1 VNPRLRQWSAIGL
14 LALYMTLAVWSARSN
29 SSVADEH
36 PHILSGWLYWE
47 SALFSG
53 GLDNPPLGQ
62 LLVSAPFRLLRLD
75 YAFPSDEHLGL
86 ARAPVLLL
94 SLALALLLLVWSR
107 RTGAALWVLLALC
120 LEPNLLA
127 HGQLATLDAPLCLA
141 WWLTLWFWRN
151 YLLRETERAAAGERA
166 LALAPFTAAF
176 ALAVYTK
183 FTGLFLLPACWL
195 VALLVLRNAR
205 ARLNATAALAV
216 ALVGA
221 ALLSHVVYA
230 FEPTRFGLPTHLVEA
245 LTGKLTHRSEGHFA
259 YLAGR
264 GSTDGFFAYY
274 VVTLLVKTP
283 LPLLILALV
292 GTALSWRRVSRI
304 DRALWILPALLLL
317 VVFSW
322 IRVNIGARHIL
333 PLYPA
338 MLLPAAYAMHVLW
351 QRGGKARAVLAL
363 LLLVWAVGVLRVAP
377 QFLPYFNLA
386 AGGARRGDRWLLDS
400 NLDWGQDDLRLE
412 RFLQRRAARGEVW
425 QVNPP
430 GEVARIGRLAVN
442 ANTLHNLLRRDP
454 TPYGWLRNLQPAAYA
469 GWSWRLYTLDLKD
482 FAGAAAKGGTA
493 ARAAY
498 AEVLMQSG
506 RRAAALREY
515 EAVAMA
521 APAELFVS
529 VIRALLE
536 QGDPAAAGEWVERA
550 LARHPS
556 DPRVRLWAA
565 RAALESAV
573 AVPEPDP
580 RALFEL
586 GLWWASQGK
595 AKQALPW
602 LQRAAAA
609 RPDDAELAR
618 ELGIALLHSGR
629 FDEAAALFGR
639 PTAAQALAAERA
651 AALRLAR
658 TEEALRVATSTRAPS
673 VDRAALRDLATTH
686 FGDRRYD
693 RAAAALVELLRQDPT
708 DSHALALLSEMQVRA
723 KLRIVPERLT
733 PRPVHAR

>member
-1 VNPRLRQWSAIGL
+1 MNPRLRLWSAIAL
-14 LALYMTLAVWSARSN
+14 LALYMSLAVWSARSN

-47 SALFSG
+47 SGHFSG
-53 GLDNPPLGQ
+53 GLDNPPLAQ

-86 ARAPVLLL
+86 ARAPVLMLT
-94 SLALALLLLVWSR
+94 LALALLLLVWSR
-107 RTGAALWVLLALC
+107 RTGAALWVLVGLC

-127 HGQLATLDAPLCLA
+127 HGQLATLDAPLCFA
-141 WWLTLWFWRN
+141 WWLTLWFWRD
-151 YLLRETERAAAGERA
+151 YLLRETERAAAGARA
-166 LALAPFTAAF
+166 LALVTFTAAF
-176 ALAVYTK
+176 TLAVYTK

-195 VALLVLRNAR
+195 VALWVLPNAR
-205 ARLNATAALAV
+205 ARLNATAALLV
-216 ALVGA
+216 ALAAA
-221 ALLSHVVYA
+221 ALLSHAIYA
-230 FEPTRFGLPTHLVEA
+230 FEPTRLGLPTHLVQA

-264 GSTDGFFAYY
+264 GSTDGFLAYY
-274 VVTLLVKTP
+274 VATLLVKTP

-292 GTALSWRRVSRI
+292 GTVLSWRRVSRL
-304 DRALWILPALLLL
+304 DRALWILPALLVLA
-317 VVFSW
+317 VFSW

-338 MLLPAAYAMHVLW
+338 LLLPAAYAMHLLW
-351 QRGGKARAVLAL
+351 QRGRGARSVLAV
-363 LLLVWAVGVLRVAP
+363 LLLVWAVGVLRGAP

-386 AGGARRGDRWLLDS
+386 AGGPARGDRWLLDS
-400 NLDWGQDDLRLE
+400 NLDWGQDDRRLE

-454 TPYGWLRNLQPAAYA
+454 TPYAWLRGLQPAAYA
-469 GWSWRLYTLDLKD
+469 GWSWRLYAVDLED
-482 FAGAAAKGGTA
+482 LAGAAAKGGAA

-506 RRAAALREY
+506 RREAALRQY
-515 EAVAMA
+515 EAVAVA
-521 APAELFVS
+521 APPELFVS
-529 VIRALLE
+529 AIRALLE
-536 QGDPAAAGEWVERA
+536 LGDPTAAGGWVERA

-556 DPRVRLWAA
+556 DPGVRLWAA

-573 AVPEPDP
+573 GVPEPDP

-595 AKQALPW
+595 AEQALPW
-602 LQRAAAA
+602 LKQAAAA
-609 RPDDAELAR
+609 RPDDAELVR
-618 ELGIALLHSGR
+618 ELGIALLHAGR
-629 FDEAAALFGR
+629 FDDAAALFGR
-639 PTAAQALAAERA
+639 PSVARELAAERS

-658 TEEALRVATSTRAPS
+658 TEAALGAPTRRAA
-673 VDRAALRDLATTH
+673 DRTALRDLATTH
-686 FGDRRYD
+686 FADRRYD
-693 RAAAALVELLRQDPT
+693 RAAAALVELLRQDPS
-708 DSHALALLSEMQVRA
+708 DSQALALLSEMQVRA

-733 PRPVHAR
+733 PRRVHAR